1 MVWRRKQTVGY
12 RILFVIT
19 IPAMYFFYIN
29 IMELLS
35 DSTTNVGYA
44 TDWRGRRLL
53 QASEFE
59 QPGNDSFNC
68 TPPAIKEFPPD
79 GFTRQQRQAGF
90 IIIHFAIAIYLFLL
104 LAIVCDDFFVPS
116 IKKICEKLDVTEDVA
131 GATVMAAASSSPELF
146 INVIGTFVTEGDL
159 GVGTIVGSA
168 VFNILAV
175 PACCAIFANEILHL
189 EWWPISR
196 DTLAYAFT
204 VLLLILT
211 LWDGRIEWYEALI
224 LVVCYVLY
232 ILAYIAICV
241 LHIMLVE
248 LQQQP
253 STVCCFS
260 NIGKNVSENKQAL
273 HYDIM
278 MARTHPCENKNRN
291 VKSNVGEERDRSVN
305 GFSVRRTLRPTKRK
319 RNLNISFIFR
329 CLNFRLIEAFKF
341 DVQIFIFAKSVD
353 IVIYSKIMIEF
364 AGNCCILL
372 AFGYL
377 DIVIKYLYC
386 LFSDDI
392 VDITTWPSSTCQK
405 IWWVITWPIN
415 VALLLT
421 IPDCRRRKLKSWY
434 TFTFIMCVIWIGISS
449 YIIGWVITIIGDTF
463 RIPDSIMGLTFL
475 AAGMSVPEAV
485 SSVIVANQGYGAM
498 GISNSIGSNVFDV
511 LLCLG
516 LPWFV
521 KATLLPKVPGQYYI
535 QINSQ
540 GLIYSSVSLFST
552 LIMLYGALFIN
563 KFTLSRTV
571 GIACL
576 VMYVIFLIFA
586 SVVELN
592 TFFVVNLPVCID

>member
-1 MVWRRKQTVGY
+1 
-12 RILFVIT
+12 
-19 IPAMYFFYIN
+19 
-29 IMELLS
+29 
-35 DSTTNVGYA
+35 
-44 TDWRGRRLL
+44 RLL

-90 IIIHFAIAIYLFLL
+90 IIIHFVIAIYLFLL
-104 LAIVCDDFFVPS
+104 LAIVCDDYFVPS

-196 DTLAYAFT
+196 DALAYAFT

-232 ILAYIAICV
+232 ILAMCFNRRINNFLKRITAKRKKYRNICEQSP
-241 LHIMLVE
+241 LLPN
-248 LQQQP
+248 Q
-253 STVCCFS
+253 
-260 NIGKNVSENKQAL
+260 
-273 HYDIM
+273 
-278 MARTHPCENKNRN
+278 
-291 VKSNVGEERDRSVN
+291 EERDKKRKQS
-305 GFSVRRTLRPTKRK
+305 FCETKIRPTKRK
-319 RNLNISFIFR
+319 KNLNISFIFH
-329 CLNFRLIEAFKF
+329 
-341 DVQIFIFAKSVD
+341 
-353 IVIYSKIMIEF
+353 
-364 AGNCCILL
+364 
-372 AFGYL
+372 
-377 DIVIKYLYC
+377 
-386 LFSDDI
+386 DI
-392 VDITTWPSSTCQK
+392 VDITTWPSSTCKK

-421 IPDCRRRKLKSWY
+421 IPDCRRRKLRSWY
-434 TFTFIMCVIWIGISS
+434 PFTFIMCVIWIGSSS
-449 YIIGWVITIIGDTF
+449 YVIGWVITIIGDTF

-540 GLIYSSVSLFST
+540 GLVYSSVSLFST

-576 VMYVIFLIFA
+576 VMYAIFLIFS

>member
-1 MVWRRKQTVGY
+1 MVWRRRQTVGY

-19 IPAMYFFYIN
+19 IPAMYFFYAS
-29 IMELLS
+29 IMGQLS

-44 TDWRGRRLL
+44 ADWRGRRLL

-59 QPGNDSFNC
+59 QPGNDSYNC
-68 TPPAIKEFPPD
+68 TPPAIKEFPSD

-90 IIIHFAIAIYLFLL
+90 IIIHFVIAIYLFLL
-104 LAIVCDDFFVPS
+104 LAIVCDDYFVPS

-175 PACCAIFANEILHL
+175 PACCALFANEILHL

-196 DTLAYAFT
+196 DTLAYTFT
-204 VLLLILT
+204 VLSLILT

-224 LVVCYVLY
+224 LVACYVLY
-232 ILAYIAICV
+232 ILAMCFNRRISNFINRITARRKQYKNICEESPLLSNRKIATIYYYHLCKKFSIFRSQIV
-241 LHIMLVE
+241 LLSILPTFTKINFSLSSPQQLRYNLEYDLVKE
-248 LQQQP
+248 TEI
-253 STVCCFS
+253 S
-260 NIGKNVSENKQAL
+260 
-273 HYDIM
+273 
-278 MARTHPCENKNRN
+278 
-291 VKSNVGEERDRSVN
+291 
-305 GFSVRRTLRPTKRK
+305 GFS
-319 RNLNISFIFR
+319 SSDQD
-329 CLNFRLIEAFKF
+329 E
-341 DVQIFIFAKSVD
+341 
-353 IVIYSKIMIEF
+353 
-364 AGNCCILL
+364 
-372 AFGYL
+372 
-377 DIVIKYLYC
+377 
-386 LFSDDI
+386 SDDI
-392 VDITTWPSSTCQK
+392 VDITTWPNSTCEK
-405 IWWVITWPIN
+405 IWWLVTWPIN

-421 IPDCRRRKLKSWY
+421 IPDCRRRKLRSWY
-434 TFTFIMCVIWIGISS
+434 PFTFIMCVIWIGTSS

-516 LPWFV
+516 LPWFI

-540 GLIYSSVSLFST
+540 GLVYSSVSLFST

-576 VMYVIFLIFA
+576 VMYAIFLIFA

-592 TFFVVNLPVCID
+592 TFSVVNLPICID

>member
-1 MVWRRKQTVGY
+1 MVWRRRQTVGY
-12 RILFVIT
+12 RILFIIT
-19 IPAMYFFYIN
+19 VPTMYFLYIN
-29 IMELLS
+29 IMELFS
-35 DSTTNVGYA
+35 DNTTNVGYA

-53 QASEFE
+53 QTSEFE
-59 QPGNDSFNC
+59 QLGNDSFNC

-79 GFTRQQRQAGF
+79 GLTRQQRQAGF
-90 IIIHFAIAIYLFLL
+90 IIIHFVIAIYLFLL
-104 LAIVCDDFFVPS
+104 LAIVCDDYFVPS

-196 DTLAYAFT
+196 DILAYAFT

-232 ILAYIAICV
+232 ILAMCFNRRINNFLKRITAKRKKYRNICEQSP
-241 LHIMLVE
+241 LLPNHLVKE
-248 LQQQP
+248 TEI
-253 STVCCFS
+253 S
-260 NIGKNVSENKQAL
+260 
-273 HYDIM
+273 
-278 MARTHPCENKNRN
+278 
-291 VKSNVGEERDRSVN
+291 
-305 GFSVRRTLRPTKRK
+305 GFSL
-319 RNLNISFIFR
+319 SDQD
-329 CLNFRLIEAFKF
+329 E
-341 DVQIFIFAKSVD
+341 
-353 IVIYSKIMIEF
+353 
-364 AGNCCILL
+364 
-372 AFGYL
+372 
-377 DIVIKYLYC
+377 
-386 LFSDDI
+386 SDDI
-392 VDITTWPSSTCQK
+392 VNITTWPSSTCEK

-421 IPDCRRRKLKSWY
+421 IPDCRRRKLRSWY
-434 TFTFIMCVIWIGISS
+434 PFTFIMCVIWIGISS

-521 KATLLPKVPGQYYI
+521 KSILLPKVPGQYYI

-540 GLIYSSVSLFST
+540 GLVYSSVSLFST

-576 VMYVIFLIFA
+576 VTYAIFLIFA

>member
-1 MVWRRKQTVGY
+1 MVWRRRQTVGY
-12 RILFVIT
+12 RILFIIT
-19 IPAMYFFYIN
+19 IPTMYFFYIN
-29 IMELLS
+29 IMGLLS
-35 DSTTNVGYA
+35 DNTTNVGYA

-53 QASEFE
+53 QVSEFE

-68 TPPAIKEFPPD
+68 TSPAIKEFPPD
-79 GFTRQQRQAGF
+79 GLTRQQRQAGF
-90 IIIHFAIAIYLFLL
+90 IIIHFVIAIYLFLL
-104 LAIVCDDFFVPS
+104 LAIVCDDYFVPS
-116 IKKICEKLDVTEDVA
+116 IKKICEKLNVTEDVA

-146 INVIGTFVTEGDL
+146 INVIGTFITEGDL

-224 LVVCYVLY
+224 LVICYVLY
-232 ILAYIAICV
+232 ILAMCFNRRINNFLKRITAKRKKYRNICEQSPLLPNPKLAKSMYCNLCITYYV
-241 LHIMLVE
+241 SRTPATTKHSLL
-248 LQQQP
+248 
-253 STVCCFS
+253 FF
-260 NIGKNVSENKQAL
+260 NIGRNISENKQAL

-278 MARTHPCENKNRN
+278 IARYALFLLH
-291 VKSNVGEERDRSVN
+291 
-305 GFSVRRTLRPTKRK
+305 FY
-319 RNLNISFIFR
+319 
-329 CLNFRLIEAFKF
+329 
-341 DVQIFIFAKSVD
+341 D
-353 IVIYSKIMIEF
+353 IV
-364 AGNCCILL
+364 N
-372 AFGYL
+372 
-377 DIVIKYLYC
+377 
-386 LFSDDI
+386 
-392 VDITTWPSSTCQK
+392 ITTWPSSTCEK

-421 IPDCRRRKLKSWY
+421 IPDCRRKKLKSWY
-434 TFTFIMCVIWIGISS
+434 SFTFIMCVIWIGISS
-449 YIIGWVITIIGDTF
+449 YVIGWVITIIGDAF

-498 GISNSIGSNVFDV
+498 GISNSIGSNIFDV

-540 GLIYSSVSLFST
+540 GLVYSSVSLFST

-571 GIACL
+571 GITCL
-576 VMYVIFLIFA
+576 VMYAIFLIFA

-592 TFFVVNLPVCID
+592 TFFVVNLPVCIE

>member
-1 MVWRRKQTVGY
+1 
-12 RILFVIT
+12 
-19 IPAMYFFYIN
+19 MYFFYIN
-29 IMELLS
+29 IMGLFS
-35 DSTTNVGYA
+35 DNTRNVGYA

-53 QASEFE
+53 QTSEFE
-59 QPGNDSFNC
+59 QLENDSFNC
-68 TPPAIKEFPPD
+68 TSPAIKEFPPD
-79 GFTRQQRQAGF
+79 GLTRQQRQAGF
-90 IIIHFAIAIYLFLL
+90 IIIHFLIAIYLFLL
-104 LAIVCDDFFVPS
+104 LAIICDDYFVPS

-224 LVVCYVLY
+224 LVICYVLY
-232 ILAYIAICV
+232 ILAMCFNRRINNFLKRIIAKRKKYRNICEQSP
-241 LHIMLVE
+241 LLPNHLVKE
-248 LQQQP
+248 TEI
-253 STVCCFS
+253 S
-260 NIGKNVSENKQAL
+260 
-273 HYDIM
+273 
-278 MARTHPCENKNRN
+278 
-291 VKSNVGEERDRSVN
+291 
-305 GFSVRRTLRPTKRK
+305 GFSL
-319 RNLNISFIFR
+319 SDQD
-329 CLNFRLIEAFKF
+329 E
-341 DVQIFIFAKSVD
+341 
-353 IVIYSKIMIEF
+353 
-364 AGNCCILL
+364 
-372 AFGYL
+372 
-377 DIVIKYLYC
+377 
-386 LFSDDI
+386 SDDI
-392 VDITTWPSSTCQK
+392 VDIITWPSSTCEK

-421 IPDCRRRKLKSWY
+421 IPDCRRKKLKSWY
-434 TFTFIMCVIWIGISS
+434 PLTFIMCVTWIGISS

-521 KATLLPKVPGQYYI
+521 KSILLPKVPGQYYV

-540 GLIYSSVSLFST
+540 GLVYSSVSLFST

-576 VMYVIFLIFA
+576 VMYAIFLIFA

>member
-1 MVWRRKQTVGY
+1 MVWRRRQTVGY
-12 RILFVIT
+12 RILFVII
-19 IPAMYFFYIN
+19 IPTMYFLYIN
-29 IMELLS
+29 IMGLLS
-35 DSTTNVGYA
+35 DSTTNIGYA

-90 IIIHFAIAIYLFLL
+90 IIIHFVIAIYLFLL
-104 LAIVCDDFFVPS
+104 LAIVCDDYFVPS

-196 DTLAYAFT
+196 DALAYAFT

-232 ILAYIAICV
+232 ILAMCFNRRINNFLKRITAKRKKYRNICEQSP
-241 LHIMLVE
+241 LLPNHFIKE
-248 LQQQP
+248 TEI
-253 STVCCFS
+253 S
-260 NIGKNVSENKQAL
+260 
-273 HYDIM
+273 
-278 MARTHPCENKNRN
+278 
-291 VKSNVGEERDRSVN
+291 
-305 GFSVRRTLRPTKRK
+305 GFS
-319 RNLNISFIFR
+319 SSDQD
-329 CLNFRLIEAFKF
+329 E
-341 DVQIFIFAKSVD
+341 
-353 IVIYSKIMIEF
+353 
-364 AGNCCILL
+364 
-372 AFGYL
+372 
-377 DIVIKYLYC
+377 
-386 LFSDDI
+386 SDDI
-392 VDITTWPSSTCQK
+392 VDITTWPSSTCKK

-421 IPDCRRRKLKSWY
+421 IPDCRRRKLRSWY
-434 TFTFIMCVIWIGISS
+434 PFTFIMCVIWIGSSS
-449 YIIGWVITIIGDTF
+449 YVIGWVITIIGDTF

-540 GLIYSSVSLFST
+540 GLVYSSVSLFST

-576 VMYVIFLIFA
+576 VMYAIFLIFS